1 MGRMGQGLISYD
13 LQATLKPSLL
23 CALVNKISL
32 EYVLIYCS
40 FAPYSKLGWFGYFKL
55 DSPGE
60 DVPRVLLY
68 MADCEQMY
76 REGVPEFLALHLG
89 SLAVGVPEMH
99 DRERPRVTGDSIEE

>member
-40 FAPYSKLGWFGYFKL
+40 FAPYSKL
-55 DSPGE
+55 
-60 DVPRVLLY
+60 R
-68 MADCEQMY
+68 
-76 REGVPEFLALHLG
+76 
-89 SLAVGVPEMH
+89 
-99 DRERPRVTGDSIEE
+99 